1 MHAALQQH
9 EQLGSAPARTGGA
22 GYRRHRPED
31 TVLYSVV
38 EQYADAFLEGQVE
51 QGRGLPRFVREEFEA
66 YLRCGRLEHGFVRA
80 KCTGCRHEHLV
91 AFSCKRRGW
100 CPSCASRRM
109 AESGAHLVDNVL
121 PKAPY
126 RQWVLTFPWPLRML
140 FAAQPDWISRVLGVV
155 IRALTTALLKRV
167 GLRRSDGARTGM
179 VTFIQRFG
187 SKLNLNVHLHVLSL
201 DGAYSFKHGKARF
214 HRAGGLRPEELE
226 ALLTTVITR
235 VTRTLVRAGVLVA
248 EDEQPYLDLQLDSPY
263 EQLAGA
269 AIRYVIAAGPQ
280 AGRATMRLSDP
291 LLAVEPSSTRAKKP
305 FTAARDGFSL
315 NCAVACDAHERGKL
329 ERLCRYMARG
339 PIAQERLS
347 VDGDGLVVLELKRAF
362 SDGTTHVL
370 FEPHDFIAR
379 LAALVPRPKAHLV
392 RYHGVFA
399 PNARQRPNI
408 VARPKVAVKVSAN
421 DECESNVG
429 VAPLGWMARLKRVFA
444 IDLKRCPH
452 CGGELRVI
460 AVIAAPGV
468 ISRILQHM
476 DLDGSEQP
484 RAPPMPLANRCH

>member
-1 MHAALQQH
+1 M
-9 EQLGSAPARTGGA
+9 
-22 GYRRHRPED
+22 
-31 TVLYSVV
+31 LYGVV
-38 EQYADAFLEGQVE
+38 EQQADAFFEGQGE
-51 QGRGLPRFVREEFEA
+51 RGSALPRFVREEFEA
-66 YLRCGRLEHGFVRA
+66 YLRCGRLEHGFIRA
-80 KCTGCRHEHLV
+80 KCTGCRHEHRV

-126 RQWVLTFPWPLRML
+126 RQWVLSFPWPLRML
-140 FAAQPDWISRVLGVV
+140 FAARPQWLSRVLGVV
-155 IRALTTALLKRV
+155 IRALSGALLKGAGVRHC
-167 GLRRSDGARTGM
+167 DGGRTGM

-187 SKLNLNVHLHVLSL
+187 SKLNLNVHLHVLAL
-201 DGAYSFKHGKARF
+201 DGAYTFEHGKARF
-214 HRAGGLRPEELE
+214 HRAPAPRPGELG
-226 ALLTTVITR
+226 ALLSTLITR

-248 EDEQPYLDLQLDSPY
+248 EAEQPYLDLEMDSPY

-280 AGRATMRLSDP
+280 AGRATMRLQDP
-291 LLAVEPSSTRAKKP
+291 LLVVGASGAKTKP
-305 FTAARDGFSL
+305 LTAARDGFSL
-315 NCAVACDAHERGKL
+315 NCAVACEVNERAKL

-399 PNARQRPNI
+399 PNAHQRADI
-408 VARPKVAVKVSAN
+408 VARLKVASKVTGN
-421 DECESNVG
+421 DDCASNVG

-452 CGGELRVI
+452 CGGQLRVI
-460 AVIAAPGV
+460 AVITEPGV

-476 DLDGSEQP
+476 GLDGVRQP
-484 RAPPMPLANRCH
+484 RAPPLAVTN